1 MFSRSWRLW
10 SVPVSFPLSFETTRL
25 CSIPLT
31 LSLKIETSPIDSSRN
46 ESDRAENWSLE
57 STWILRYFWSLMQP
71 LKVQA
76 PFSTLHFKSISRRIS
91 PCCVFSSLMTSHVA
105 GKLRSILF
113 RSARFVY
120 ATERLRNISIKKE
133 FLIDNWV
140 TLKEFLIDNWQL
152 VERFMFDCDG
162 DSRRIKKK
170 KFHFQREVFRD
181 AGDRYASRSGLQKVR
196 EEDDFSCVSSNDTRM
211 VRATLR
217 VYLVKESAMPQP
229 YSRACH
235 SWWLCPSSRRSVCPR
250 QRPIRW
256 GTWFASGRTLYTW
269 RNRDRKQRVLAWV

>member
-170 KFHFQREVFRD
+170 NFISNERFSETQGIATHRGRD
-181 AGDRYASRSGLQKVR
+181 CKRCAKKMISHALVLMIHGW
-196 EEDDFSCVSSNDTRM
+196 CV
-211 VRATLR
+211 LR
-217 VYLVKESAMPQP
+217 CES
-229 YSRACH
+229 
-235 SWWLCPSSRRSVCPR
+235 
-250 QRPIRW
+250 
-256 GTWFASGRTLYTW
+256 T
-269 RNRDRKQRVLAWV
+269 